1 MREPPGADERSGPE
15 NLECVYDLIARLC
28 NAADRTMP
36 RLQDRV
42 EIVNTL
48 LGMTLK
54 ELQREDVD
62 AHMQR
67 SHGQREVLVRAVVA
81 GNA

>member
-1 MREPPGADERSGPE
+1 MRLGMGRKAQAAAMAHA
-15 NLECVYDLIARLC
+15 IARLC